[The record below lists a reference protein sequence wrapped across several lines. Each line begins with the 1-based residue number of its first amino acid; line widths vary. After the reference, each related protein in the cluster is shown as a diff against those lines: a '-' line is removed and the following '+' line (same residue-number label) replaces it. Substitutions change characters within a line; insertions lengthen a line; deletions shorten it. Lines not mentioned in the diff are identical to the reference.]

1 MAYAI
6 ALKHTIGIGIDIDID
21 IDIAI
26 WRWPMK
32 KTYRCGAGSIDRSV
46 RCGAIAAVRSMN
58 PIHQRYHHRSA
69 QSDGR
74 KQTVKHTRP
83 TLALSTVVVGV
94 SALNLLPRAQHFI

>member
-6 ALKHTIGIGIDIDID
+6 ALKHKIDIDID

-32 KTYRCGAGSIDRSV
+32 KTYRCGAASIEMSV
-46 RCGAIAAVRSMN
+46 RCGAIDES
-58 PIHQRYHHRSA
+58 IHQRYHHRSA

>member
-6 ALKHTIGIGIDIDID
+6 ALKHTIGIGIDID

-32 KTYRCGAGSIDRSV
+32 KTYRCGAASIEMSV
-46 RCGAIAAVRSMN
+46 RCGAIDES
-58 PIHQRYHHRSA
+58 IHQRYHHRSA
-69 QSDGR
+69 QLDGR

-83 TLALSTVVVGV
+83 TLALSTVVGV